1 MFFNKSKPE
10 MAQNVDELDFVVRN
24 YSEVIKK
31 VLGTD
36 KIAVSFFASS
46 ENFVDAIDPIKE
58 PVLEYGA
65 LKVLFYQ
72 DFSLKKELLA
82 DCNICTLFKSPVL
95 EAKTK
100 ELFPYYTF
108 LKIITPFTR
117 ERTYD
122 FLVAKANELE
132 GILRELNIRQEKA
145 NFTSVHIP
153 IIGNY
158 HKILMKE
165 SIEFLLNDKFR
176 EFCIEHRIPLKRGII
191 LEGMP
196 GTGKTLSL
204 RWLKEQALKNKI
216 EFVSFKSPREFIDDK
231 ERYFQAG
238 KKIFVF
244 EDFDAMLLDRKKTEN
259 TPNNVLSLLLNTL
272 EGIDE
277 IKDVVSIFTTNHI
290 EGFDTAFVRPGRI
303 DKVIRYTLPTEGER
317 MEFLDVYLPEF
328 TQDQKKFML
337 SYLRSNEYLRG
348 DSKDKDVGLSFA
360 MLKGICDDINIFKF
374 NNQLDLTNGNFEGTL
389 KKIMDEKLS
398 GASKLDKPRS
408 KVGFGIRD
416 SD

>member
-1 MFFNKSKPE
+1 M
-10 MAQNVDELDFVVRN
+10 
-24 YSEVIKK
+24 
-31 VLGTD
+31 
-36 KIAVSFFASS
+36 
-46 ENFVDAIDPIKE
+46 
-58 PVLEYGA
+58 
-65 LKVLFYQ
+65 KVLFYQ

-82 DCNICTLFKSPVL
+82 DCNVCRLSKSSEPGFY
-95 EAKTK
+95 E
-100 ELFPYYTF
+100 F

-158 HKILMKE
+158 HKVLMKE
-165 SIEFLLNDKFR
+165 SIEFLLNEKFR

-216 EFVSFKSPREFIDDK
+216 EFISFKSPREFIEDK
-231 ERYFQAG
+231 ERYYQSG

-259 TPNNVLSLLLNTL
+259 TPNNVLMLLLNTL

-290 EGFDTAFVRPGRI
+290 EGFDSAFVRPGRI

-317 MEFLDVYLPEF
+317 MEFLDEYLPEF
-328 TQDQKKFML
+328 TAEQKKFVL
-337 SYLRSNEYLRG
+337 DHLKNHEYLRG
-348 DSKDKDVGLSFA
+348 EAKENDVGLSFA

-374 NNQLDLTNGNFEGTL
+374 NNQLDLTNGSFQSTL
-389 KKIMDEKLS
+389 KKIMDDKLS
-398 GASKLDKPRS
+398 GASKWAKPHTA
-408 KVGFGIRD
+408 VGFGEEDDDILSGQND
-416 SD
+416 L